1 MGGFVKNKIYI
12 KKVLIFL
19 KAYGIIYLVR
29 GISSAGRALHW
40 QCRGQ
45 RFDPAM
51 LHQKQSVKSGLFF
64 YAGFKLH
71 KLGIKILLLFLRGK
85 IIITVRNI
93 TQNCLYGQKVFK
105 IKNYIVALVIAQ
117 LSILILI
124 LLVIK
129 NKTSAKSVKV

>member
-19 KAYGIIYLVR
+19 KAYGIIYLVW

-51 LHQKQSVKSGLFF
+51 LHQEK
-64 YAGFKLH
+64 
-71 KLGIKILLLFLRGK
+71 
-85 IIITVRNI
+85 TVR
-93 TQNCLYGQKVFK
+93 
-105 IKNYIVALVIAQ
+105 
-117 LSILILI
+117 
-124 LLVIK
+124 
-129 NKTSAKSVKV
+129 